1 MKLIKEG
8 KSKYPSDGRPTFVY
22 DDGDY
27 IIKEIPYQT
36 PTQNPVINQI
46 RLINSI
52 LNLELISSE
61 YSIKEK
67 PNVYWQEVD
76 GKRSNVFLK
85 YKMKKI
91 PYVFD
96 LEKNVPHKRGPDV
109 VLPPLY
115 TDMDLY
121 LKHILTRYI
130 ELNIKLYPYHNVD
143 NCHGNVLQTDIGKP
157 VIIDWDDALLGHE
170 HTSQRTGEL
179 LIKWA
184 VESVGALKVNYSKE
198 NIIKFYKKT
207 FDFYEE
213 LTYNTVLQHC
223 NIDVNKM
230 ANESYKELDRERNN
244 G

>member
-1 MKLIKEG
+1 MKLIKEK
-8 KSKYPSDGRPTFVY
+8 KSTYLGDGRPTFVY

-27 IIKEIPYQT
+27 IVKEIPYQT

-46 RLINSI
+46 RLINSV

-67 PNVYWQEVD
+67 PNVYWQEAY
-76 GKRSNVFLK
+76 GERSNLFLK

-96 LEKNVPHKRGPDV
+96 LEKNIPHKRGPNIK
-109 VLPPLY
+109 LSPIH
-115 TDMDLY
+115 TDIDLY
-121 LKHILTRYI
+121 LEHVLTRYI

-143 NCHGNVLQTDIGKP
+143 CAYGNVLQFDIGKP
-157 VIIDWDDALLGHE
+157 VIIDWDDTLLSHE
-170 HTSQRTGEL
+170 HTSQRTGES
-179 LIKWA
+179 LIKYS
-184 VESVGALKVNYSKE
+184 VESVGILKVNYSKE

-207 FDFYEE
+207 FDFYKE

-230 ANESYKELDRERNN
+230 AKESYKELDRKRNN